1 MQSQVALKGSALL
14 VALAAGAVFCP
25 LPTDLVGFLLL
36 ATGILILE
44 RFAVALDLEH
54 RYSPAAALYV
64 GGAAVP
70 AVGPGL
76 LGALLVVET
85 ALRRKGRTFDAL
97 VTRFPEAA
105 SLLVMFGLEL
115 WGPDIWWVTY
125 LVGPT
130 LLTLLMVIQAT
141 HTGRRLKGKD
151 RLQWL
156 RARLRLRPL
165 EATLGAASLLVAGVV
180 SQSPWFLLPLIPL
193 LASTRYAAESIV
205 LRAQDTSTTAV
216 LSALKQA
223 RGRSRRVSQ
232 ALAHAQTHN
241 QIMEGFT
248 AHLAGSP
255 NLQDTC
261 GHLLATLEQLV
272 AVDDAVVF
280 LTPNPGTDAPVE
292 PFLYNVQP
300 EHEER
305 LQGVALTRLQE
316 PIVERCWRTKKA
328 LEEQS
333 QEPGQRLL
341 RENSVGA
348 AVPLGEFGVL
358 YAGRQ
363 AAEMFSGQ
371 EKQRLR
377 WLCDKARLAFD
388 AAFRAHNLKQE
399 QVQTTHRVRTLEH
412 RVTLLG
418 NLIGLAE
425 AVASTLE
432 MEKLAD
438 RLGQVLGQSMECDH
452 CLVLFHWDEQTEV
465 RRAWG
470 LPGGPEST
478 QLLDHVRSS
487 GLPLLID
494 SFEESDFNSPARVV
508 KSAICAPLTAH
519 EKTCGAV
526 LLGSTRTLGF
536 SKEALEQLRLMAYQ
550 AGMAFSNARL
560 FHQVVLARRQLEES
574 QQTLIQQSKL
584 SAIGKLAA
592 GVAHELNTPLG
603 IISLSLE
610 EARDNMEEMPDFSR
624 KMIEKALK
632 AVNRSRTITDT
643 MLAHSRNP
651 SGEKS
656 KVLLHES
663 ITETLQ
669 FLSFEVKNSHARLE
683 TELAPIA
690 LVCWPQDFH
699 QVMVNLCLN
708 ALQAMEEKPP
718 AERVLRVR
726 TSRTDGEV
734 RIEVADRGKG
744 MTAEEQERAFEPFY
758 TTKPVG
764 KGTGL
769 GLWVSLQFVEKLGG
783 TIEIESELDRG
794 TLIRVRIP
802 VATEKKSPAEVGEG

>member
-1 MQSQVALKGSALL
+1 MRHQSLQGSVLL

-25 LPTDLVGFLLL
+25 PPTDLLGLLLL

-44 RFAVALDLEH
+44 RFAVALDFEH
-54 RYSPAAALYV
+54 RYSPAVALYV

-70 AVGPGL
+70 GVGPGL

-85 ALRRKGRTFDAL
+85 ALRRKGRTFESL

-105 SLLVMFGLEL
+105 SLLILLGLKL
-115 WGPDIWWVTY
+115 WGPEERWLP
-125 LVGPT
+125 LVAGPAV
-130 LLTLLMVIQAT
+130 LTLLLFLQAT
-141 HTGRRLKGKD
+141 RTGRRLKGKD
-151 RLQWL
+151 RLIWL

-165 EATLGAASLLVAGVV
+165 ETTLGAASLLVAGVV
-180 SQSPWFLLPLIPL
+180 TQSPWFLLPLIPL

-232 ALAHAQTHN
+232 ALADAKTHN

-248 AHLAGSP
+248 NHLAGSP

-261 GHLLATLEQLV
+261 GHLLGTLEQLIS
-272 AVDDAVVF
+272 VDDAVVF
-280 LTPNPGTDAPVE
+280 LTPNPGSDAPVE
-292 PFLYNVQP
+292 PFLYNVQA

-333 QEPGQRLL
+333 RQTGDRLL
-341 RENSVGA
+341 PENSVGA

-363 AAEMFSGQ
+363 ALQPFSAPD
-371 EKQRLR
+371 KQRLK

-399 QVQTTHRVRTLEH
+399 QVQTSRRVRTLEH

-425 AVASTLE
+425 TVASTLE
-432 MEKLAD
+432 MEQLAD
-438 RLGQVLGQSMECDH
+438 RLGQVLGKSMECDH
-452 CLVLFHWDEQTEV
+452 CLVLFRWDEHTEV

-470 LPGGPEST
+470 FPGGPEST
-478 QLLDHVRSS
+478 QLLEHVRHS
-487 GLPLLID
+487 GLPLMVE
-494 SFEESDFNSPARVV
+494 SFQDSDFQAPSAGVR
-508 KSAICAPLTAH
+508 SAICAPLTAH

-526 LLGSTRTLGF
+526 LLGSARPNGF
-536 SKEALEQLRLMAYQ
+536 SREALEQLRLMAYQ

-560 FHQVVLARRQLEES
+560 FHQVVLAQRQLEES

-610 EARDNMEEMPDFSR
+610 EARDNLEEMPAFSK
-624 KMIEKALK
+624 KMIDKALK

-656 KVLLHES
+656 KVRVDET
-663 ITETLQ
+663 IEETLQ
-669 FLSFEVKNSHARLE
+669 FLNFEVKKSQAKVA
-683 TELAPIA
+683 TELSPIS
-690 LVCWPQDFH
+690 LVCWPQELH
-699 QVMVNLCLN
+699 QITVNLCLN
-708 ALQAMEEKPP
+708 ALQAMQQKPQEE
-718 AERVLRVR
+718 RLLTVR
-726 TSRTDGEV
+726 AFKDSEEV
-734 RIEVADRGKG
+734 RIEVADRGTG
-744 MTAEEQERAFEPFY
+744 MSEDERERAFEPFY

-764 KGTGL
+764 RGTGL

-783 TIEIESELDRG
+783 TIEIETETGRG
-794 TLIRVRIP
+794 TLVRVRIP
-802 VATEKKSPAEVGEG
+802 ETKKALAGTDEGR